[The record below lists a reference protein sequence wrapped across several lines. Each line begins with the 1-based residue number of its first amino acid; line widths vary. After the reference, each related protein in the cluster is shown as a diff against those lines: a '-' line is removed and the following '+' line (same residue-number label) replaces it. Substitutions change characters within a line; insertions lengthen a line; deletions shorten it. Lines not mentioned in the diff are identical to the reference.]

1 MENSRL
7 RQQQA
12 AASGVPSNSI
22 IVCLLAAL
30 GSISLISLLSD
41 TTGHNTV
48 HGWSLS
54 TVPTHRSSRMNS
66 IHRRPLSPLPL
77 LQASSTSSSS
87 SSNDDESLF
96 EYDLAVVGGGVVG
109 VQAAL
114 VAASGFYSKRVCLID
129 APREAGVLMA
139 GDGEDLSI
147 GAPTGLFSK
156 ALRDTS
162 KRIKVSTLR
171 GMGLRED
178 SIWNEI
184 INSCV
189 DLASSNAQDIRR
201 QMEENGVDYIE
212 GLASFPDHDSDDHGG
227 DTHSLR
233 VVKRNVDGTDEQ
245 VRIVTSDKILVATG
259 STPFRQSGIPFDGKR
274 IFDSDSI
281 NQLDFLPKSIAIT
294 GSGIIAV
301 EFAKIFRNL
310 GVDVTMIIRDK
321 SPRNA
326 LMKIGLDKDV
336 AATLVADMVRS
347 GIKIER
353 NAQVGAFIMDDKN
366 PRAPITISIEAKGGG
381 PRPAGAPEE
390 IRVNCYLAAVGRKPN
405 TSKLNLEAAGID
417 VDEYGGIVVDSRLC
431 TNAKGDNVFAAGDVL
446 GRPFLA
452 STGTAQGIASINSMF
467 SRSEQPMC
475 DADDPTCV
483 ESGASQAG
491 ASFDPASLAANPF
504 AVPSGIWSTPEAAY
518 FGLSLQ
524 QAQEVGIDAGEGIAL
539 YSECLRG
546 RVFSPNGL
554 LKIVFEKPAGRILG
568 VHICGDDACEL
579 IHYGMELV
587 NGRRTVQD
595 LTTRLF
601 AAVTFHEMYRLAA
614 EDGIDPALGRKRR
627 AAAGKALAKRN
638 RIQQAKA
645 SSSSIM

>member
-1 MENSRL
+1 LPCGYDNTT
-7 RQQQA
+7 
-12 AASGVPSNSI
+12 PSVTI
-22 IVCLLAAL
+22 
-30 GSISLISLLSD
+30 
-41 TTGHNTV
+41 
-48 HGWSLS
+48 
-54 TVPTHRSSRMNS
+54 
-66 IHRRPLSPLPL
+66 
-77 LQASSTSSSS
+77 
-87 SSNDDESLF
+87 
-96 EYDLAVVGGGVVG
+96 
-109 VQAAL
+109 
-114 VAASGFYSKRVCLID
+114 
-129 APREAGVLMA
+129 
-139 GDGEDLSI
+139 
-147 GAPTGLFSK
+147 FS
-156 ALRDTS
+156 
-162 KRIKVSTLR
+162 
-171 GMGLRED
+171 

-201 QMEENGVDYIE
+201 QLEENGVDYIE
-212 GLASFPDHDSDDHGG
+212 GLGCFPDSGDSHSLCVTQKPNSDDPP
-227 DTHSLR
+227 
-233 VVKRNVDGTDEQ
+233 Q
-245 VRIVTSDKILVATG
+245 IVTSDKILVATG
-259 STPFRQSGIPFDGKR
+259 STPFRQEGIPFDGKR

-294 GSGIIAV
+294 GSGVIAA
-301 EFAKIFRNL
+301 EFAKIYRNL

-336 AATLVADMVRS
+336 SATLVADMVRS
-347 GIKIER
+347 GIHIER
-353 NAQVGAFIMDDKN
+353 NAQVGTFSVDYKN
-366 PRAPITISIEAKGGG
+366 PRAPISITLEAKGGG
-381 PRPAGAPEE
+381 PRPTGAPTEL
-390 IRVNCYLAAVGRKPN
+390 RVDCYLAAVGRKPN
-405 TSKLNLEAAGID
+405 TSKLNLEAAGIEID
-417 VDEYGGIVVDSRLC
+417 DYGGIVVDSQLC
-431 TNAKGDNVFAAGDVL
+431 TTAKHDSNVYAAGDVL

-467 SRSEQPMC
+467 GKVTAEPIC
-475 DADDPTCV
+475 DVDDPTCV

-504 AVPSGIWSTPEAAY
+504 AVPSGIWTTPEAAY

-524 QAQEVGIDAGEGIAL
+524 QSLEAGIDAAEGTAL

-587 NGRRTVQD
+587 NGRRTVKD
-595 LTTRLF
+595 LAGRLF

-614 EDGIDPALGRKRR
+614 EDGLDPALGRKRR

-638 RIQQAKA
+638 RLQKTKAKQ
-645 SSSSIM
+645 